1 MSKGTP
7 GWGVRVVFSA
17 VTSMLMASSVGV
29 CSLADDDLV
38 AADPGQKQAVADCL
52 NLLDCNSDGS
62 RLFLMRGAFGTG
74 KTRTLAEIA
83 FQATAYA
90 GHTEDTPFKPILCC
104 AEANGAADKICE
116 ILGPKFQGNNDRLF
130 RFNALHR
137 NYHSVSEVA
146 LRHSSWDSSIGSRG
160 LFRIPRKD
168 EFMSKYDIVVTTY
181 SNAAVLFGLV
191 RLFVRPPHL
200 RAPPPP
206 SQRLALFPVLRH
218 PTWLYAC

>member
-1 MSKGTP
+1 
-7 GWGVRVVFSA
+7 
-17 VTSMLMASSVGV
+17 MASLVGV
-29 CSLADDDLV
+29 FSLADDDLV

-52 NLLDCNSDGS
+52 NLLDCDSDGS

-90 GHTEDTPFKPILCC
+90 GHSEDAPFKPILCC

-146 LRHSSWDSSIGSRG
+146 LRYSSWDSSIGSMG

-168 EFMSKYDIVVTTY
+168 EFTSKYDIVVTTY

-191 RLFVRPPHL
+191 RLL
-200 RAPPPP
+200 RAPQMRARHRPLR
-206 SQRLALFPVLRH
+206 SGSRSFQFCATQMVLRM
-218 PTWLYAC
+218 LIGALLFL